1 MTGKVAAF
9 KKEYSG
15 ISSRVEL
22 LKLEDEIKEFMQ
34 SKDFKTLSNQDMNA
48 LDDLLIDVINKKEYL
63 QTGLDPGKMKKS
75 LNDSKWRNKL

>member
-1 MTGKVAAF
+1 MRVRRDDVIMTGKVVNF

-22 LKLEDEIKEFMQ
+22 LKLENEIREFMQ

-48 LDDLLIDVINKKEYL
+48 LDDLLIDVINKKEYF
-63 QTGLDPGKMKKS
+63 QTGLDPAK
-75 LNDSKWRNKL
+75 